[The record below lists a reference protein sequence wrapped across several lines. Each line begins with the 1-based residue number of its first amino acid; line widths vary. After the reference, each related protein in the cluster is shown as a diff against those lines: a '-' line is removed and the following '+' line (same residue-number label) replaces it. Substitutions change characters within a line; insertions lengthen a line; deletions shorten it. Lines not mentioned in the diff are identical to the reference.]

1 MNRLKEQDTPF
12 AEVSLRFLSRR
23 PIANGV
29 GEAAEFDDP
38 EWPRYIR
45 ITDIKDERRL
55 KEDTFKSLPPEI
67 AGRAM
72 LERNDLLF
80 AAVGASYGKSY
91 LHINEVGEACYA
103 GFLVRV
109 SPNDKVDPR
118 FMSFWAQSGH
128 YWQQVHRNTVQA
140 TIQNFSAGKYRSLRM
155 PCPDLPTQKRIAAFL
170 DKETARID
178 ALIEKNERLIEILT
192 EKTYSDLFRC
202 VFGTPD
208 VVPSTYDPS
217 VQMVRFDFGKIKIRP
232 LKSYVSFVGKGS
244 GQTSDICDDGEI
256 PYITTEQ
263 METGE
268 PTKYTNKSPD
278 GRKGDIALCTI
289 ASVGKSVLLPFD
301 FRSNPQVSIL
311 RVKKD
316 HNGWVAQ
323 ALRLLKPVIIANAN
337 MSGVMPYINA
347 REVGRITLPDLSF
360 EEQASRFEKAWE
372 ISNRGY
378 WLSKKLKDMNVL
390 LKEKRSAL
398 ITAAVTGQIDI
409 PE

>member
-1 MNRLKEQDTPF
+1 MITLQQRIHSAPTPAGWRLDKLHQVLKVRRGNKNAGMRENNLL
-12 AEVSLRFLSRR
+12 SLSHGRIIRKN
-23 PIANGV
+23 I
-29 GEAAEFDDP
+29 EADSGLLP
-38 EWPRYIR
+38 ESFETYQIVEPGDIIMRLTDLQNDKRSIR
-45 ITDIKDERRL
+45 Q
-55 KEDTFKSLPPEI
+55 
-67 AGRAM
+67 G
-72 LERNDLLF
+72 
-80 AAVGASYGKSY
+80 
-91 LHINEVGEACYA
+91 
-103 GFLVRV
+103 LVRERGIITSAYDALEV
-109 SPNDKVDPR
+109 VGDNDS
-118 FMSFWAQSGH
+118 SFWAYALLALDLAKYYYSLGGGVRQS
-128 YWQQVHRNTVQA
+128 VK
-140 TIQNFSAGKYRSLRM
+140 FSEFPNERIYR
-155 PCPDLPTQKRIAAFL
+155 PDLATQKRIAAYL
-170 DKETARID
+170 GRQTSRID

-398 ITAAVTGQIDI
+398 ITAAVTGQLDI